1 MTERQ
6 EKILGGLLAA
16 AVGDSMGAVTEHAS
30 RKKLKKEYGWVT
42 TFLEPHAR
50 LKANGHKIGLVTD
63 DFSVAYYS
71 ALPLVEHHCKVN
83 RELAIE
89 GLLRWNEQPLYAQCA
104 GPTTITTINQLKGIP
119 TPPRPQDAL
128 ACDNSRVTNGGGMKS
143 GMMGLFNPGDVSAA
157 IDDTI
162 VLCGLTHDNTIAIA
176 AACAIAAATAK
187 AFCPGASYL
196 DLIEAGIYGA
206 EEGYRRALGRFRP
219 VAASNIA
226 KRIALA
232 AEIGLARQDDQ
243 QAAME
248 EIADLVGCGLF
259 AHESIPAA
267 FGYIAAAKG
276 QVMDSLY
283 MAINAGDDTD
293 TVACMTGFITGA
305 YCSVTQLPQS
315 YLELIDR
322 VNGFDLA
329 AMAAEIDAITREAPA
344 QRQGC
349 LGAI

>member
-1 MTERQ
+1 MTDRQ

-16 AVGDSMGAVTEHAS
+16 AIGDSMGAVTEHAS
-30 RKKLKKEYGWVT
+30 RRKLEKDYGWVD
-42 TFLEPHAR
+42 TFIEPHES
-50 LKANGHKIGLVTD
+50 LKAKGHRIGLVTD

-71 ALPLVEHHCKVN
+71 ALPLIEHRQKVT

-104 GPTTITTINQLKGIP
+104 GPTTITTINRLRGIP
-119 TPPRPQDAL
+119 SPPSRGEL
-128 ACDNSRVTNGGGMKS
+128 LLCDNSRVTNGGGMKS
-143 GMMGLFNPGDVSAA
+143 GMMGLFNPGDPDAA
-157 IDDTI
+157 VDDTI
-162 VLCGLTHDNTIAIA
+162 TLCGLTHDNTIALS

-206 EEGYRRALGRFRP
+206 EQGYARSLADFRP
-219 VAASNIA
+219 VAASSIS

-232 AEIGLARQDDQ
+232 AEIGLAHQDDLHV
-243 QAAME
+243 AME
-248 EIADLVGCGLF
+248 EIADVIGCGLF

-267 FGYIAAAKG
+267 FGYIAAARG
-276 QVMDSLY
+276 RVMDCLY

-305 YCSVTQLPQS
+305 YCSSRDLSPR
-315 YLELIDR
+315 YLALIDE
-322 VNGFDLA
+322 VNHFDLKE
-329 AMAAEIDAITREAPA
+329 MACQIDAIAGNTPEA
-344 QRQGC
+344 
-349 LGAI
+349 